1 MVVTHNVP
9 ALFTHL
15 SMRRADRGLQQAMT
29 RLSSGV
35 RINSAREDAAGLA
48 IANKLNYQVGG
59 LRRASENATHGISL
73 IQTAEG
79 ALNEVH
85 NMLQRMRELSV
96 QAAHG
101 TLTDEN
107 RSMIHTEIE
116 QLTAEIH
123 SISRNTEFNRMRIL
137 NGEASRVV
145 DNQRWQQLGGA
156 GTAETVASRNIVNTL
171 YVSHQVPP
179 GQLNYTIQQAGR
191 PAMIPITPQLSQ
203 KIVET
208 HLDPAT
214 NTRRPTTNPPTWVF
228 PDGHGFTLN
237 GVAFDLSGKRWED
250 VQSEL
255 NEQLQYM
262 GISLVMGEGA
272 VNDPTFVPPPID
284 PATGL
289 PPGFDPNN
297 PSLTP
302 WIGAANPT
310 LFLVSNIAGS
320 DQKITISGE
329 MSMLG
334 INLQERDVAGF
345 PVFSDPP
352 ANTIPVMVQRI
363 TSQGTDARVT
373 TSPPASLSIG
383 ADPVRGGLLD
393 INGDPIAGASLA
405 ATAVGNQVRFR
416 GSMGEDIRMNIQ
428 VMFDPSV
435 TVNLDNLLNPAFT
448 GHTAS
453 HFFRFPGIGG
463 EHISQLE
470 TGGAFAGGLHMS
482 KEFRSFGPIML
493 QIGPSHNTAM
503 PVQIPRLNAETLGLI
518 EYVGGQQRSIIDIRP
533 TAVVSPG
540 GGVRQVGAERAINIA
555 DAAIQTVSNT
565 RARLGAYQNRLESTV
580 RNLDVAAENT
590 EISRSRI
597 QDTDMAR
604 ETTRFAQ
611 YNVIFQAAMSIL
623 GQANQRPQQI
633 IQLLQ

>member
-85 NMLQRMRELSV
+85 YMLQRMRELSV

-107 RSMIHTEIE
+107 RSMIHVEIE

-137 NGEASRVV
+137 NGEANRVV
-145 DNQRWQQLGGA
+145 DNRQRLQTTGDGSL
-156 GTAETVASRNIVNTL
+156 TEASRNIVNTL

-179 GQLNYTIQQAGR
+179 GQLNYTIEQAGR
-191 PAMIPITPQLSQ
+191 PAMIPFTPQISE
-203 KIVET
+203 KIEEME
-208 HLDPAT
+208 LDPAT
-214 NTRRPTTNPPTWVF
+214 NTMVSTGRFVF

-237 GVAFDLSGKRWED
+237 GESFDMSGKTWEEL
-250 VQSEL
+250 QYEL
-255 NEQLQYM
+255 NERLQYM
-262 GISLVMGEGA
+262 GITLFVGTGA
-272 VNDPTFVPPPID
+272 NAADPTV
-284 PATGL
+284 A
-289 PPGFDPNN
+289 PG
-297 PSLTP
+297 
-302 WIGAANPT
+302 GGAAGVAANPT
-310 LFLVSNIAGS
+310 LFFVSNLAGS
-320 DQKITISGE
+320 E
-329 MSMLG
+329 
-334 INLQERDVAGF
+334 
-345 PVFSDPP
+345 
-352 ANTIPVMVQRI
+352 QRI
-363 TSQGTDARVT
+363 TMSGDMTMIGITSTQRLVNQGVDARVT
-373 TSPPASLSIG
+373 TNPPPLTYG
-383 ADPVRGGLLD
+383 VGGNPVLGGLLD
-393 INGDPIAGASLA
+393 INGNPIAGASLA
-405 ATAVGNQVRFR
+405 ATSDGNQVRFR

-435 TVNLDNLLNPAFT
+435 EVDINILLDPTDNDQT
-448 GHTAS
+448 HS
-453 HFFRFPGIGG
+453 DFFRFPGVGG
-463 EHISQLE
+463 FPISDLE
-470 TGGAFAGGLHMS
+470 TRVPARPFANGLHMA
-482 KEFRSFGPIML
+482 KEFRTFGPIML

-503 PVQIPRLNAETLGLI
+503 PVQIPRLNSETLGLI
-518 EYVGGQQRSIIDIRP
+518 EYVGGQQRALIDIRP
-533 TAVVSPG
+533 TAVVTPG